1 MSHVAVDEIHPQL
14 IVDAFGQYR
23 IGIAQ
28 SFKGEGGP
36 DDGRFMDL
44 ATPWAKETPEV
55 QRALYVRLLRNEAKK
70 RASNF
75 IEFWGWPEVRFR
87 SDDISY
93 MVYSRVRFLHVIVV
107 PQGRPN

>member
-1 MSHVAVDEIHPQL
+1 MPDIAVDQIHPQHL
-14 IVDAFGQYR
+14 VDAFGQYR

-44 ATPWAKETPEV
+44 ATPWARETPDV
-55 QRALYVRLLRNEAKK
+55 QRALYVRMLIAETR
-70 RASNF
+70 RRGSNF
-75 IEFWGWPEVRFR
+75 LEFWHWPEVRFR
-87 SDDISY
+87 EGEFQY
-93 MVYSRVRFLHVIVV
+93 MVFSRVRFMHVIVV

>member
-1 MSHVAVDEIHPQL
+1 
-14 IVDAFGQYR
+14 
-23 IGIAQ
+23 
-28 SFKGEGGP
+28 
-36 DDGRFMDL
+36 
-44 ATPWAKETPEV
+44 
-55 QRALYVRLLRNEAKK
+55 LYVRLLRNEAKK